1 MISDAWTATLTESV
15 IGVATRM
22 FEYIPTLVGSL
33 ILLLVGWII
42 ARLLRALTYHVSSK
56 AMRRLN
62 RTRHVDLKLQQS
74 DSYQSV
80 PEISGRVI
88 FWTVLLF
95 FVAAAVEALGLP
107 AVSSFLGAFTAYLP
121 RILIAILIVFVGLWA
136 GEFTRNYLARSMAR
150 TGLRQ
155 GPIVGRLAQA
165 IIISM
170 AVIVAVEQTGIDS
183 TMLVI
188 TLAIG
193 FFVTL
198 GAAGLAFGLGARSTV
213 ANVIAAHYVKQ
224 NYSTGDKI
232 RLGDSEGYITEL
244 TATSVVLD
252 DDGTRVHVPAQRFS
266 DEIAL
271 RLPGGD

>member
-1 MISDAWTATLTESV
+1 MVSDAWTAKLTDSV
-15 IGVATRM
+15 VGVATRM

-33 ILLLVGWII
+33 ILVLVGWFI
-42 ARLLRALTYHVSSK
+42 ARLLRALTFHVASK
-56 AMRRLN
+56 AMGRLN
-62 RTRHVDLKLQQS
+62 RNRHMDLKLQQS

-80 PEISGRVI
+80 PDISGRVI

-95 FVAAAVEALGLP
+95 FIAAAVEALGLP
-107 AVSSFLGAFTAYLP
+107 AVSSFLGALTAYLP
-121 RILIAILIVFVGLWA
+121 RILIAILIVFVGLWS
-136 GEFTRNYLARSMAR
+136 GEFTRNHLARSMAR
-150 TGLRQ
+150 AGLRQ
-155 GPIVGRLAQA
+155 GPVVARLAQA
-165 IIISM
+165 LVISM
-170 AVIVAVEQTGIDS
+170 AVIVAVEQAGIDS

-224 NYSTGDKI
+224 NYQTGDKI
-232 RLGDSEGYITEL
+232 RLGDTEGYITEI

-252 DDGTRVHVPAQRFS
+252 NEGTRVHVPTQRFN
-266 DEIAL
+266 DEVSL
-271 RLPGGD
+271 RLPDGD

>member
-1 MISDAWTATLTESV
+1 MISDAWTTTLTESV

-33 ILLLVGWII
+33 ILVLVGWII
-42 ARLLRALTYHVSSK
+42 ARLLRALTYHVASK
-56 AMRRLN
+56 AMGRLS
-62 RTRHVDLKLQQS
+62 RTRHMDLKLQQS
-74 DSYQSV
+74 NTYQSV
-80 PEISGRVI
+80 PDVSGRVI

-95 FVAAAVEALGLP
+95 FIAAAVEALGLP

-136 GEFTRNYLARSMAR
+136 GEFTRNYLARSLAR
-150 TGLRQ
+150 AGLGQ
-155 GPIVGRLAQA
+155 APIVGRLAQA
-165 IIISM
+165 VVISM

-224 NYSTGDKI
+224 NYHTGDKI
-232 RLGDSEGYITEL
+232 RLGDTEGYITEL

-252 DDGTRVHVPAQRFS
+252 QEGTRVHVPAQRFS
-266 DEIAL
+266 DEISQ
-271 RLPGGD
+271 RLPGGH